1 MSQDKSKY
9 REEVIFR
16 KLKTL
21 VRIVTNL
28 REAELAGR
36 CEGCEVGENEVPDKL
51 TPQEKYNL
59 IQEHIKDTASDIYK
73 VLEKPADCEGCRE
86 IISDKGS
93 DRECGHFV
101 REIMSYCPVCQ
112 EIASLQQQIK
122 LEKWSI

>member
-9 REEVIFR
+9 REEAYEL
-16 KLKTL
+16 LKHDEGFGYK
-21 VRIVTNL
+21 NL
-28 REAELAGR
+28 WVLATD
-36 CEGCEVGENEVPDKL
+36 VL
-51 TPQEKYNL
+51 
-59 IQEHIKDTASDIYK
+59 AK
-73 VLEKPADCEGCRE
+73 VLEDKADCEGCRE